1 MEGRKDIAVNER
13 KKVLFL
19 VNIPS
24 PYRVEFFEELGK
36 LCELTVL
43 YEKQSADDRQWK
55 YIDKT
60 NYTSVF
66 MKGIKTGA
74 DNALCFEVVTHLKK
88 KYDVIVVGGYS
99 TPTGML
105 AIEYLRLK
113 KIPFYLNCDGGFI
126 KQEKKISF
134 IIKKHFIGS
143 ATYWLSSGKETNKY
157 LKHYGAKEDKIFL
170 YPFSSVREKDV
181 MNKPLTEED
190 KNLLKKELG
199 IIEEKVVVSVGR
211 FVYGKGFDLLIKAS
225 SNINSN
231 VGIYI
236 IGGEPTQEYIRLI
249 NEYQVKNI
257 HFVGFSDK
265 ETLNMYYRV
274 ADCMAFPTRSD
285 VWGLVINEAMAN
297 GLPIVSTDKCI
308 AALEIVNDAG
318 YIVPS
323 DDVNSLYM
331 AINNIIENPSI
342 QKNMSEKALKKAKEY
357 TIEHMANM
365 HITIFDKETRGVK

>member
-1 MEGRKDIAVNER
+1 MEGRKDLAVKKR

-24 PYRVEFFEELGK
+24 PYRVEFFEELGE

-43 YEKQSADDRQWK
+43 YEKKSADDRQWK
-55 YIDKT
+55 YVDKT

-66 MKGIKTGA
+66 LKGIKTGA
-74 DNALCFEVVTHLKK
+74 DNALCFEVITYLKK

-157 LKHYGAKEDKIFL
+157 LKYYGAKEDKIFR

-181 MNKPLTEED
+181 MNNRLTGGE
-190 KNLLKKELG
+190 KKILKKELG
-199 IIEEKVVVSVGR
+199 ISEEKVVVSVGQFIYR
-211 FVYGKGFDLLIKAS
+211 KGFDVLIKAS
-225 SNINSN
+225 EGLRGN
-231 VGIYI
+231 VGVYI
-236 IGGEPTQEYIRLI
+236 IGGKPTEEYINLS
-249 NEYQVKNI
+249 NQYKGANV
-257 HFVGFSDK
+257 HFVEFCDK
-265 ETLNMYYRV
+265 ETLKKYYQV
-274 ADCMAFPTRSD
+274 AECMAFPTRED
-285 VWGLVINEAMAN
+285 IWGLVINEAFAN

-308 AALEIVNDAG
+308 AALELVGEAG
-318 YIVPS
+318 IIIRS
-323 DDVNSLYM
+323 EDEKMLCEAISKILGNEDV
-331 AINNIIENPSI
+331 
-342 QKNMSEKALKKAKEY
+342 QKNMSRLAIEKATKY
-357 TIEHMANM
+357 TIEKMAYK
-365 HITIFDKETRGVK
+365 HIKIFDENM